1 MPSRPILLQSTEQS
15 TGWRYE
21 TGGETMKAPRKVVKV
36 NGKYVEL
43 NKNVDAWLDQPVS
56 KAGKIFLAVTA
67 VLVAV
72 SVATM
77 LLKHI

>member
-1 MPSRPILLQSTEQS
+1 
-15 TGWRYE
+15 
-21 TGGETMKAPRKVVKV
+21 MKEPWKMVKAK
-36 NGKYVEL
+36 NHFVEP
-43 NKNVDAWLDQPVS
+43 NKNVDAWLDQLVS
-56 KAGKIFLAVTA
+56 KAGKIFLWAIA

>member
-1 MPSRPILLQSTEQS
+1 
-15 TGWRYE
+15 
-21 TGGETMKAPRKVVKV
+21 MKAPWKMLKMK
-36 NGKYVEL
+36 GQSVEL
-43 NKNVDAWLDQPVS
+43 NKTVDAWLDQPVS
-56 KAGKIFLAVTA
+56 RGWKIFLWVIA

>member
-1 MPSRPILLQSTEQS
+1 ME
-15 TGWRYE
+15 
-21 TGGETMKAPRKVVKV
+21 APWKVVKV

-56 KAGKIFLAVTA
+56 RAGKIFLAVTA

-72 SVATM
+72 SILTM
-77 LLKHI
+77 LAKWI